1 HKKSSTSSAQNRG
14 SEPRQLVNLLRGDLD
29 WITMKALEKDRNRR
43 YGTPSELAADITRYL
58 HHEPVV
64 ARPASTA
71 YRMRKYARRHRMAV
85 AAGLV
90 AMLATF
96 AVAQRVQLQRTR
108 IERDRANRERDR
120 ATRITDFMTG
130 MFNVSDPSEARGN
143 SVTAREILDKASN
156 DIGTG
161 LAKDPDAQAEMMHV
175 MAKVYISLG
184 LYSRASAL
192 A

>member
-1 HKKSSTSSAQNRG
+1 
-14 SEPRQLVNLLRGDLD
+14 
-29 WITMKALEKDRNRR
+29 
-43 YGTPSELAADITRYL
+43 
-58 HHEPVV
+58 
-64 ARPASTA
+64 
-71 YRMRKYARRHRMAV
+71 
-85 AAGLV
+85 AGLV

-108 IERDRANRERDR
+108 IERDRPNRQRDR
-120 ATRITDFMTG
+120 ATRITAFMTG

-161 LAKDPDAQAEMMHV
+161 LVKDPDAQAEMMHV

-192 A
+192 AQQSMEIRQRVLGPEHPDTLISMDDLAGALMEGGHYAEAVGAVRQELAIEPRGVGSDEP